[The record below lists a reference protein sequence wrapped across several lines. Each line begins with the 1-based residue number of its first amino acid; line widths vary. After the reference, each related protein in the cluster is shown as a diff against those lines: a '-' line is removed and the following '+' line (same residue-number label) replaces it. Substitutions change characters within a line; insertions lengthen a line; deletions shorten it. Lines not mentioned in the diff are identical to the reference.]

1 MTDAKQVFSGKHV
14 VVLER
19 GDWEFVERKKGKSA
33 VAVAALTQDGKI
45 VLTEQFRR
53 PVNARVIDL
62 PAGLVG
68 DEGDDDAEST
78 ARKELEEE
86 TGYRC
91 TELRKVADGPTS
103 PGITSETVA
112 IFVARGLE
120 RAGQGG
126 GVGGEDITVHEVPL
140 NGAEKW
146 LHDRQR
152 SGLLVDLKVWTGLYF
167 LTKST

>member
-1 MTDAKQVFSGKHV
+1 MKAKTIFEGKRV

-19 GDWEFVERKKGKSA
+19 DDWEFVERKKGKSA
-33 VAVAALTQDGKI
+33 VAVAALTGDGKV

-62 PAGLVG
+62 AAGLVG
-68 DEGDDDAEST
+68 DEDNDDAETT

-91 TELRKVADGPTS
+91 ARIERVAAGPSS

-112 IFVARGLE
+112 IFVAGGLE
-120 RAGQGG
+120 RAGKGG
-126 GVGGEDITVHEVPL
+126 GVGGEKITVHEIPQ
-140 NGAEKW
+140 AEVVEW
-146 LHDRQR
+146 LRKREHE
-152 SGLLVDLKVWTGLYF
+152 GTLVDLKVWTGLYF
-167 LTKST
+167 LLKRT